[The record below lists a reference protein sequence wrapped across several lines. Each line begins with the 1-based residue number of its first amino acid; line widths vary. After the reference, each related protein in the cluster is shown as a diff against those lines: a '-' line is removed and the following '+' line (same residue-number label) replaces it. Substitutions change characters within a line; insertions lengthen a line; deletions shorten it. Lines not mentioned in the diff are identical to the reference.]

1 MAFYQQGSH
10 EKSYVY
16 EYYFCC
22 STMNSSTFIYF
33 HAFVFISFPFFFSN
47 HLSDFLYFLYK
58 LLIKNKSPDLSSLH
72 WTIFFFNILQHY
84 ETWNV
89 IDLFPSHKLEE
100 IELILIFKSCSIQIY
115 MNSMFHTE
123 KLVESCKLYHANCLS
138 MLTGKECPKI
148 KLQRLWK
155 IRIWTFALLV
165 HQINSF

>member
-1 MAFYQQGSH
+1 MKKVMFMSIIFATQQWIVQHLFLSML
-10 EKSYVY
+10 S
-16 EYYFCC
+16 F
-22 STMNSSTFIYF
+22 SFRF
-33 HAFVFISFPFFFSN
+33 H
-47 HLSDFLYFLYK
+47 FLYFLYK

-84 ETWNV
+84 QTWNV

-138 MLTGKECPKI
+138 MLTGKEYPKI